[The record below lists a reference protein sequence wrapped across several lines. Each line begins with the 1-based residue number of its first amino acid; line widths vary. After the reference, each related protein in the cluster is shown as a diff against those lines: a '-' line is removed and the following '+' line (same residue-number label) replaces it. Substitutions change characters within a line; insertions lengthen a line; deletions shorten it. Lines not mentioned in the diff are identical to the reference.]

1 MGLSSPMALNA
12 AFLYEVTMFHPK
24 RPCVIWSSVENR
36 LASRN
41 GTSEEVDE
49 VIAKVRCFVTAAIAE
64 MGCEVTSAGRRAPR
78 LEKTYNR
85 RISYGPL
92 SRPANALVQL
102 PLVGVVSSKGISQE
116 QRVDSAPL
124 EKLRQ
129 LNPVLQ
135 AALGGGFIL
144 RVLSTVRSVRPG
156 SDQVRSYL
164 PLPGG
169 QVSHGAHI
177 KRIQQNVL
185 FAIPVS
191 GSTTR
196 AISHFD

>member
-1 MGLSSPMALNA
+1 MALNA
-12 AFLYEVTMFHPK
+12 AFLYEVTMFHPN

-102 PLVGVVSSKGISQE
+102 PL
-116 QRVDSAPL
+116 
-124 EKLRQ
+124 LRQ

>member
-1 MGLSSPMALNA
+1 
-12 AFLYEVTMFHPK
+12 
-24 RPCVIWSSVENR
+24 
-36 LASRN
+36 
-41 GTSEEVDE
+41 
-49 VIAKVRCFVTAAIAE
+49 
-64 MGCEVTSAGRRAPR
+64 
-78 LEKTYNR
+78 
-85 RISYGPL
+85 L

-144 RVLSTVRSVRPG
+144 RVL
-156 SDQVRSYL
+156 